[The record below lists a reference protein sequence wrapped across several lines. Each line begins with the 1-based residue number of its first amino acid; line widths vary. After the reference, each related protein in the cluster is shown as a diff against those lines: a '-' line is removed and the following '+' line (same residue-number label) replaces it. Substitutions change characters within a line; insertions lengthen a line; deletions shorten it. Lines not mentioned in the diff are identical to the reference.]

1 MMVNKRLLII
11 GGTGRNTGKTEF
23 VCRIIEKFSAQT
35 DVFGL
40 KVSSIFPDEELYHG
54 SHSVNEP
61 EYGLFEETRYETKK
75 DTSRMLRAGAKR
87 VFYLRGD
94 DQVIKESYIFFCD
107 QLPHDAIIVCES
119 NSLAQVVKPGL
130 FLMVRS
136 SSGSIKPRAV
146 EQLEKA
152 DLVIV
157 SDGTSGFPEIDLIE
171 LKSDSGW
178 HLISNR

>member
-1 MMVNKRLLII
+1 MIDNNRLLII

-23 VCRIIEKFSAQT
+23 VCRIIQKFSANH
-35 DVFGL
+35 DIFGL

-54 SHSVNEP
+54 NHSVNEP
-61 EYGLFEETRYETKK
+61 QYGLFEETRCETTK

-94 DQVIKESYIFFCD
+94 DQVIKDSYEFFCD
-107 QLPHDAIIVCES
+107 KLPTRAIIVCES
-119 NSLAQVVKPGL
+119 NSLAQVVQPGL

-136 SSGSIKPRAV
+136 SNGTIKPRAV

-152 DLVIV
+152 DLIIV
-157 SDGTSGFPEIDLIE
+157 SDGSSGFPELDGIQLTLDN
-171 LKSDSGW
+171 GW
-178 HLISNR
+178 QLV